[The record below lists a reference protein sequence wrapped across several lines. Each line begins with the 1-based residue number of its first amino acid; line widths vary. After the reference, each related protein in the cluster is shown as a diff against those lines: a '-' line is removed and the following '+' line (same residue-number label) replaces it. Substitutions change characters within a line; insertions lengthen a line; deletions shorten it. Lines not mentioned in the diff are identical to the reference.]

1 MNRKIF
7 TILLLLSVVASASAV
22 SAFDL
27 GDLFGANNG
36 EQVTIGGINFTVPDG
51 YEEVDSEYMNQKSYE
66 FSAGNYTVEG
76 KAFQNNGTDVEI
88 VVGNYTNCM
97 ELLQNHT
104 DLGNETTISGI
115 SGYADEEGDRY
126 IFNYEDSNY
135 LVTITSNDKNAI
147 AEFLIA

>member
-1 MNRKIF
+1 MNKKVF
-7 TILLLLSVVASASAV
+7 TILLLLAVVASASAV

-51 YEEVDSEYMNQKSYE
+51 YKEVDSEYMNQKSYE

-115 SGYADEEGDRY
+115 AGYADEEGDTY

-135 LVTITSNDKNAI
+135 LVTITSNDMNAI
-147 AEFLIA
+147 GEFLIA

>member
-1 MNRKIF
+1 MKKKIF
-7 TILLLLSVVASASAV
+7 TIFLLLAVVASVSAV

-51 YEEVDSEYMNQKSYE
+51 YDEVESEYMNQKSYE

-97 ELLQNHT
+97 ELMQNHP

-115 SGYADEEGDRY
+115 SGYADEEGDQY
-126 IFNYEDSNY
+126 IFHYENSNY
-135 LVTITSNDKNAI
+135 LVTITSNDRNAI
-147 AEFLIA
+147 ADFIIA